1 MDSEDDMHD
10 ANDAESLDDYYS
22 GDTALGYSDDE
33 GGDYEFMDNDS
44 DDSNDIVASRL
55 QQCGTGLYLTLRG
68 VSKWC
73 NTILFIALIVR
84 RGVEDS
90 KDFRSISLLGGAYKL
105 LVKVLTTQL
114 KEVLI
119 VVVSE
124 SQNGFVEGKQI

>member
-55 QQCGTGLYLTLRG
+55 QKRIVEKELR
-68 VSKWC
+68 VD
-73 NTILFIALIVR
+73 NMR
-84 RGVEDS
+84 
-90 KDFRSISLLGGAYKL
+90 LL
-105 LVKVLTTQL
+105 
-114 KEVLI
+114 
-119 VVVSE
+119 
-124 SQNGFVEGKQI
+124 